1 MTPLNPLNHDY
12 SNSEAAKVADCTM
25 MSLGDPQRVDPPET
39 STTASALYFLSG
51 ACQHDRDLV
60 ATINSSNS
68 KVTALAVMTA
78 KRKYKSVLHTCK
90 THRGLHVARADNLLH
105 GSGCPSCGTQ
115 GEKTL
120 SDREFAIKRIPQEV
134 MPYLV
139 SLHITKKSDDRSKMR
154 IDLTTK
160 YFRYQGLLQNMGK
173 VSSDLMEKTARVIAR
188 HGDWVAIFMDLKS
201 RKCEVTAYC
210 TVSKM
215 SSSTL
220 SVITRD
226 WAPRTD
232 PAVRLRIENKLRKLN
247 EQHSDSLF
255 KLRPSESKPSH
266 LVRQLIAKHAGPCLP
281 KTEVR
286 FIGLDGDQRQL
297 RCDLYYEQWKCVV
310 EVQSILHEKS
320 IAGRGGD
327 EAFRRRVEYDERKR
341 RYFEIDEQAKDI
353 TFFAIKGDARRADVE
368 KQVADM
374 LLQLGVLGP
383 QQGQWMN

>member
-12 SNSEAAKVADCTM
+12 SNSEAAKVADSTM
-25 MSLGDPQRVDPPET
+25 MSLGDPQRVNSPET
-39 STTASALYFLSG
+39 STTASELGVLIG
-51 ACQHDRDLV
+51 AGQDDCDLI
-60 ATINSSNS
+60 ARINTSNC

-78 KRKYKSVLHTCK
+78 KKKYKEVLHTCK

-105 GSGCPSCGTQ
+105 GTGCPSCGTQ

-173 VSSDLMEKTARVIAR
+173 VSSGLMEKTAKVIAR
-188 HGDWVAIFMDLKS
+188 HGEWVTIFTNLKN
-201 RKCEVTAYC
+201 RKCEISAHC

-215 SSSTL
+215 NSTMW

-232 PAVRLRIENKLRKLN
+232 PAVRSRIEEKLRKLD

-255 KLRPSESKPSH
+255 KLRPSESKPAH

-281 KTEVR
+281 KTEVK
-286 FIGLDGDQRQL
+286 FTGLNGNQRQL

-320 IAGRGGD
+320 IPGRGGD
-327 EAFRRRVEYDERKR
+327 EAFCLRVEYDEIKR
-341 RYFEIDEQAKDI
+341 YHFEKGEQATGI
-353 TFFAIKGDARRADVE
+353 TFFVIKGDARRADVE
-368 KQVADM
+368 KQVTYSISIS
-374 LLQLGVLGP
+374 
-383 QQGQWMN
+383 